1 MPTTVVERW
10 GSLSATGFCREA
22 TFKTP
27 LTPST
32 FLPMTGNGL
41 QLDVGLFSPKVM
53 FGQRDLNTFPL
64 YGQYKLAG
72 SVTGPLFP
80 TNGALLIPGSI
91 GPDAQVGY
99 GVAAPTPTT
108 ATSTTTAG
116 TISAGATTF
125 TVTSGTG
132 FATGQQVA
140 VDSGG
145 LLEIRKIS
153 NVVTTTIT
161 VADAF
166 TYAHASGVAAVTGAA
181 TTTLN
186 GSTIAGATTAVVTS
200 AAGLAQNNIVQID
213 VNSPS
218 GTTTSEIRKI
228 TNIATNTLTFDAAL
242 TYAHNTGAN
251 VTLVAAPYAHNVQQA
266 NTLSSFTVE
275 KNLGGFDSLQFAGS
289 RVNKLSISSTT
300 TDTEATI
307 NADMVAASSAV
318 LDTPSAI
325 SITNENPFV
334 FAEGT
339 VSLFGQV
346 VAQATSFSLDIENG
360 LVSTYTYNNSHS
372 LQFLTPLTRKVSGKI
387 DVVFT
392 SLDDATWGYYNQMV
406 SGTTGALQF
415 TLTHPG
421 TGGTISFYMPKTI
434 LKTVPDDVKME
445 NVIMT
450 SLNFE
455 AYLNLTTLQTI
466 SALIIDQS
474 YLAL

>member
-80 TNGALLIPGSI
+80 TNGALLVPGAI

-108 ATSTTTAG
+108 ATTTTLNG
-116 TISAGATTF
+116 STVAGATTI
-125 TVTSGTG
+125 TVASGTG

-140 VDSGG
+140 IDSGG

-161 VADAF
+161 LADALTF
-166 TYAHASGVAAVTGAA
+166 AHATGVNVVTGAA

-186 GSTIAGATTAVVTS
+186 GAITAGATTFTATS
-200 AAGLAQNNIVQID
+200 GAGLATGNFIQVD

-218 GTTTSEIRKI
+218 GTTTSEVRKVV
-228 TNIATNTLTFDAAL
+228 TVSVNSVTVDVAF
-242 TYAHNTGAN
+242 TYGHLTGAN
-251 VTLVAAPYAHNVQQA
+251 VILVTAPYAHNVQQA
-266 NTLSSFTVE
+266 NVLSSFTVE
-275 KNLGGFDSLQFAGS
+275 KNLGGFDSLQFSGA

-318 LDTPSAI
+318 LDTPTAI

-339 VSLFGQV
+339 VSLFNQV

-360 LVSTYTYNNSHS
+360 LVSTYTYNSSHN
-372 LQFLTPLTRKVSGKI
+372 LQFLTPLTRRVSGKI

-392 SLDDATWGYYNQMV
+392 SLDDATWGYYNAMV
-406 SGTTGALQF
+406 NGTTGALQF

-421 TGGTISFYMPKTI
+421 TAGTVSFYMPKAI

-445 NVIMT
+445 SVIMT

-455 AYLNLTTLQTI
+455 AYLNLSTLQTI